1 MDKYCFKLES
11 LPRTPYFTQ
20 SSKKL
25 WFVVAVRRND
35 KQYSTPAG
43 LGAVSSVGKAET
55 FGM

>member
-25 WFVVAVRRND
+25 WFVVAVHRND